1 MNRYDRVITLVSL
14 NGADSKLIFPGEF
27 DSINPKSIWIICPI
41 KYNISNILFLP

>member
-27 DSINPKSIWIICPI
+27 DSINPKSICMIWP
-41 KYNISNILFLP
+41 